1 MKIPVVML
9 LATWASVGLAT
20 DGGTHEELAA
30 IYLAGKD
37 HGPIEKL
44 ERPGSGSSHFPG
56 VETFDL
62 VEAPRR
68 EGAGCVRQRW
78 HVSAPDGRRAGPQS
92 VDVHASY
99 EVALSQGACP
109 VVGYVGI
116 NPGMSSLQA
125 IAVLER
131 LRQPTVLST
140 RVRLTCSQEFGDQQ
154 CNRDHSLAE
163 ILGDL
168 RPWLVGRQGQV
179 LYVWLGTPGQLV
191 TEIRYNAQ
199 APHSLQVSRRIPAPF

>member
-1 MKIPVVML
+1 MKIPVVVL
-9 LATWASVGLAT
+9 LATWASLGLAA
-20 DGGTHEELAA
+20 DGGTHQELAA

-44 ERPGSGSSHFPG
+44 ERPGNARSHLPG

-62 VEAPRR
+62 VEAPKR

-78 HVSAPDGRRAGPQS
+78 HVSVPDGRRAGPQLA
-92 VDVHASY
+92 DVHSSG
-99 EVALSQGACP
+99 EVALSEGACP
-109 VVGYVGI
+109 VNGYAGI
-116 NPGMSSLQA
+116 NPGMSPLQA

-131 LRQPTVLST
+131 LREPTVLSA

-163 ILGDL
+163 VVGDL
-168 RPWLVGRQGQV
+168 RPWLIGRQGQEF
-179 LYVWLGTPGQLV
+179 YVWLGTPGQLV
-191 TEIRYNAQ
+191 TEIRYNTLDPQ
-199 APHSLQVSRRIPAPF
+199 SLQVSRRIPAPF